1 MDDLRLL
8 QQVGQEVPLA
18 SSDQLAPA
26 RDRLL
31 AAMTGTPVT
40 PAAPATIRRGARR
53 GRRFVFGGVAA
64 AGVAAAI
71 VSVLV
76 LAPDQ
81 VGGDVPAARA
91 DAGQVL
97 RNAAAAALRLPD
109 TTPRPDQFIY
119 TRSQEGRDLRESW
132 MSVNGTRDGL
142 VRTTS
147 ADGTADAV
155 IPGCRNGRAAVVKG
169 GQVLPGQT
177 EPCTPEPGYRSDL
190 PTDAAAMG
198 AYLAEHRSG
207 EPGSVNSA
215 GKDVYYFAGGYLR
228 PQSRAA
234 LYEAAATVTGLR
246 AVENVTDGAGRPG
259 IGIAWPSTGGTGEMV
274 LVFDPESYAFLGV
287 SGASAVL
294 ALAVVDKVG
303 QTG

>member
-8 QQVGQEVPLA
+8 QQVGQEIPLA
-18 SSDQLAPA
+18 TPDQLAPA

-31 AAMTGTPVT
+31 AVLTATP
-40 PAAPATIRRGARR
+40 PAPTTIRRDARR
-53 GRRFVFGGVAA
+53 GWRFVFGGVAA

-91 DAGQVL
+91 EASQVL

-119 TRSQEGRDLRESW
+119 TRSQQGRELRESW
-132 MSVNGTRDGL
+132 LSVDGTRNGL
-142 VRTTS
+142 VRTAS
-147 ADGTADAV
+147 GGGGGKEAV

-169 GQVLPGQT
+169 NNVLPGRT
-177 EPCTPEPGYRSDL
+177 EPCTPAPGYRADM

-198 AYLAEHRSG
+198 AYLTEHRNG
-207 EPGSVNSA
+207 KVDSVNSA
-215 GKDVYYFAGGYLR
+215 GKDVYYFASGYLR

-234 LYEAAATVTGLR
+234 LYEAAAAVPGLR
-246 AVENVTDGAGRPG
+246 AVENVTDGAGRSG
-259 IGIAWPSTGGTGEMV
+259 IGIAWPSTGRSGEVV
-274 LVFDPESYAFLGV
+274 LVFDPKSYAFLGV
-287 SGASAVL
+287 SESSAVL
-294 ALAVVDKVG
+294 ALAVVDRVG